1 MSAIIISSNSLSLL
15 TGHAGLD
22 SDPGPLEEILSVV
35 RLGHIVR
42 HELGE
47 VTRVRPGQ
55 VDNNVKTKFIARDSQ
70 IIYHGFSFHPGA
82 VTLVAEILA
91 PKTISQIAFQCS
103 IHGNLPDPDQNHP
116 LMFLGCRWG
125 A

>member
-1 MSAIIISSNSLSLL
+1 MPLL

-55 VDNNVKTKFIARDSQ
+55 VDKDVKANFASRNSSM
-70 IIYHGFSFHPGA
+70 IYHGFSFHPGA
-82 VTLVAEILA
+82 VTLVADILA
-91 PKTISQIAFQCS
+91 PKKISQIAS
-103 IHGNLPDPDQNHP
+103 RNSMIN
-116 LMFLGCRWG
+116 
-125 A
+125 

>member
-1 MSAIIISSNSLSLL
+1 MPLL

-55 VDNNVKTKFIARDSQ
+55 VDNDVKTNFVS
-70 IIYHGFSFHPGA
+70 
-82 VTLVAEILA
+82 
-91 PKTISQIAFQCS
+91 
-103 IHGNLPDPDQNHP
+103 
-116 LMFLGCRWG
+116 
-125 A
+125 